1 MDKDNAKSVLSCIK
15 EIRERW
21 DSLPSSDDR
30 EDYIKSLVK
39 EKDNGEGR
47 CQ

>member
-1 MDKDNAKSVLSCIK
+1 MDKDNANSVLDYMK
-15 EIRERW
+15 AIRERW
-21 DSLPSSDDR
+21 DSLPSDDR

-39 EKDNGEGR
+39 EKDDGEGR

>member
-21 DSLPSSDDR
+21 DSLPSDDR

-39 EKDNGEGR
+39 EKDDGNELS
-47 CQ
+47 